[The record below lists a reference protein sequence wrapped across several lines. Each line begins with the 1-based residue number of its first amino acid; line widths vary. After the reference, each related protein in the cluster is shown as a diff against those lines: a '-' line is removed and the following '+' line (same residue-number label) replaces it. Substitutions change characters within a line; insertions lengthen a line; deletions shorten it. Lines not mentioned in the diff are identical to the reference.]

1 MSSKQEIKTAYEAEL
16 KTTPQYQIVLNIKN
30 LILQKISEPSIQ
42 STVVY
47 NFETPQDEEGK
58 NIIKE
63 CMIMEFGFET
73 NNMNESCCVIEMK
86 KFLE

>member
-1 MSSKQEIKTAYEAEL
+1 MSSKQEIKMAYEAEL
-16 KTTPQYQIVLNIKN
+16 KTTPQYQIVLNIKS

-42 STVVY
+42 SLVIY
-47 NFETPQDEEGK
+47 NFETLQDDEERNTLK
-58 NIIKE
+58 Q

-73 NNMNESCCVIEMK
+73 NNMNESCCIIEMK